1 MALRRIS
8 FFLLATFLFAG
19 CNKPVDGGSTVSGSA
34 PAPAPTE
41 ATLRLKAN
49 KGDKF
54 TMVMEMDTSIDMPN
68 PAGGA
73 PETHSMKMSV
83 TKEHTCID
91 VTDGKMK
98 WEEKTIDSTGTGT
111 GPFEAQVK
119 QMVEAEKKK
128 GPVTEVLDD
137 HNKVVESSENDPFSL
152 VYPDEPVKV
161 GDTWEADSKMFDQAV
176 KVTFKL
182 DRFEKVDGKDA
193 AVISASVSGNDKLKM
208 IKPLVVF
215 VDTANGWPMKGDG
228 EFEMEAAPGI
238 KAKLIA
244 KISVK

>member
-1 MALRRIS
+1 MLAAL
-8 FFLLATFLFAG
+8 LLAG
-19 CNKPVDGGSTVSGSA
+19 CNKPADGGSTASGS

-54 TMVMEMDTSIDMPN
+54 TMVMEMDTQIQMPN
-68 PAGGA
+68 PAGGS
-73 PETHSMKMSV
+73 PQTHSMKMAV

-98 WEEKTIDSTGTGT
+98 WEEKTIDSSGTGT

-128 GPVTEVLDD
+128 PPTTEVLDER
-137 HNKVVESSENDPFSL
+137 NRVVESTENDPFSL
-152 VYPDEPVKV
+152 VYPEKPVKV
-161 GDTWEADSKMFDQAV
+161 GETWEADSKMFDQDV
-176 KVTFKL
+176 KITFKL
-182 DRFEKVDGKDA
+182 DRFEKFNGKDA
-193 AVISASVSGNDKLKM
+193 AVISAIFAGNEKLKVV
-208 IKPLVVF
+208 KPLVIF
-215 VDTANGWPMKGDG
+215 VDTSNGWPIKGDG
-228 EFEMEAAPGI
+228 EFEMEAAPGV

-244 KISVK
+244 KITVK

>member
-1 MALRRIS
+1 MLV
-8 FFLLATFLFAG
+8 AG
-19 CNKPVDGGSTVSGSA
+19 CNKPADGGSTASGSGPAA
-34 PAPAPTE
+34 PAE

-54 TMVMEMDTSIDMPN
+54 TMVMGMDTQIEMPN
-68 PAGGA
+68 PAGGT

-98 WEEKTIDSTGTGT
+98 WEEKTIDSSGTGT

-128 GPVTEVLDD
+128 APTVEVLDER
-137 HNKVVESSENDPFSL
+137 NKVVESTENDPFSL
-152 VYPDEPVKV
+152 VYPEKPVKV
-161 GDTWEADSKMFDQAV
+161 GDTWEADSKMFDQDV

-182 DRFEKVDGKDA
+182 DRFEKFDGKDA
-193 AVISASVSGNDKLKM
+193 AVISATFTGNEKLKVVR
-208 IKPLVVF
+208 PLVVF
-215 VDTANGWPMKGDG
+215 VDTANGWPIKGDG

-244 KISVK
+244 TISVR

>member
-1 MALRRIS
+1 MALRRLS
-8 FFLLATFLFAG
+8 YFLLAALFLAG
-19 CNKPVDGGSTVSGSA
+19 CNKPADGGSTVSGST
-34 PAPAPTE
+34 PAQAPTE
-41 ATLRLKAN
+41 ATLRLKAS

-54 TMVMEMDTSIDMPN
+54 TMVMEMDTQIQMPD
-68 PAGGA
+68 PAGGT
-73 PETHSMKMSV
+73 PQTHSMKMSV

-98 WEEKTIDSTGTGT
+98 WEEKTIDSSGTGT

-128 GPVTEVLDD
+128 APTTEVLDER
-137 HNKVVESSENDPFSL
+137 NKVVESTENDPFSL
-152 VYPDEPVKV
+152 VYPEKPVKV
-161 GDTWEADSKMFDQAV
+161 GDTWEADSKMFDQDV

-182 DRFEKVDGKDA
+182 DRFEKVGGKDA